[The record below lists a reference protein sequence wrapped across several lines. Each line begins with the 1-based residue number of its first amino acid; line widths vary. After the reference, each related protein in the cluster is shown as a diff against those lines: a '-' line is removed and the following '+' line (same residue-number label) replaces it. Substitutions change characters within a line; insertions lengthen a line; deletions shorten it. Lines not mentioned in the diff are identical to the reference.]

1 MRRGSRPGRGRE
13 RQRIG
18 TNNGNSTSTTDTDG
32 ATSESKSPAADKP
45 TERPARGEGS
55 LRGLSGSGPSQVG
68 VQGALR
74 ARDVSRPRADSPPA
88 T

>member
-1 MRRGSRPGRGRE
+1 MRRGSRPGRSRE

-18 TNNGNSTSTTDTDG
+18 NNDGNSTSADESEG
-32 ATSESKSPAADKP
+32 ATIEGKGTAADKP

-74 ARDVSRPRADSPPA
+74 ARDVSRPRPSSASS
-88 T
+88 